1 MARRSPL
8 PLPRLARLRGDAQG
22 AAVVEFALVA
32 PVLIM
37 ALMGMF
43 DLTYNIYTSAM
54 LEGSI
59 QKAAR
64 DSSVEDADAVVD
76 GRVTDA
82 VHAIAPDATLAF
94 TRRAYDS
101 YANVAKPEDYT
112 DLDNNGSC
120 DNGEPFEDINGNN
133 TWDRDRGASG
143 FGGAR
148 DAVLYEVTVTYDRP
162 FPIAGFVPG
171 MSPRITTLARTV
183 LRNQPFGTQ
192 QTSVRVGNCA

>member
-1 MARRSPL
+1 MARLFIPFIV
-8 PLPRLARLRGDAQG
+8 RLRKDASG

-43 DLTYNIYTSAM
+43 DLSYNIYTSAM

-76 GRVTDA
+76 GRVISA
-82 VHAIAPDATLAF
+82 VRAIAPDASLTF
-94 TRRAYDS
+94 HRSAYDS
-101 YANVAKPEDYT
+101 YANVAKPEDFT
-112 DLDNNGSC
+112 DLDNDGTCN
-120 DNGEPFEDINGNN
+120 NGEPFEDANGNN
-133 TWDRDRGASG
+133 AWDRDRGTSG

-162 FPIAGFVPG
+162 FPITRLVPG
-171 MSPRITTLARTV
+171 MSHQVSTVARTV
-183 LRNQPFGTQ
+183 LRNQPFGMQ
-192 QTSVRVGNCA
+192 QTTTRVGNC